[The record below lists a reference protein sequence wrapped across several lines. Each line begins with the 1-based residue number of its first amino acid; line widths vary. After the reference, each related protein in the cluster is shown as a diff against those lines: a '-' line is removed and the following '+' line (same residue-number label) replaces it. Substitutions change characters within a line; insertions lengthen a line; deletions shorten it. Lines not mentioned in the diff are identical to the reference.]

1 MWPRAFQCYTPRE
14 QHVYGTILISPKG
27 KLLVVKGRKTGIWS
41 FPKGHLETNELSFHC
56 ALRELKEETGIDLL
70 LYPRREIAF
79 CKLFK
84 AHYYIYTV
92 EDELITGIQDNRE
105 IEDVAWMS
113 LEELRSVPHRNV
125 DINDFLER
133 IGKKWR
139 GRPAL
144 ALPRNLFQS
153 PCTPHY
159 PDTIVENVMVPR

>member
-1 MWPRAFQCYTPRE
+1 M
-14 QHVYGTILISPKG
+14 YGTILISPKG

-159 PDTIVENVMVPR
+159 QDTIVENVMVPR

>member
-1 MWPRAFQCYTPRE
+1 M
-14 QHVYGTILISPKG
+14 YGTILISPKG

-84 AHYYIYTV
+84 AHYYIYSV

-159 PDTIVENVMVPR
+159 QDTIVENVMVPR